1 MSENYTLDAAGGL
14 RGFECPEPLALTNVS
29 TRKTTQNENIYD
41 VLYSFF
47 GIYALVI
54 VCVFLILRSEKL
66 RRDYNKKRVNVRTVY
81 SV

>member
-14 RGFECPEPLALTNVS
+14 RGFECPEPYALTNVS
-29 TRKTTQNENIYD
+29 TRKTAQNENIYD
-41 VLYSFF
+41 ILYSFF
-47 GIYALVI
+47 GIYALAI
-54 VCVFLILRSEKL
+54 VCVILILRSEKL